1 MLDFVNALRLMPK
14 KSERKRKQDR
24 EKGRAL
30 KNEWMNEWM
39 VNSKE
44 NKKYKNENVITGH
57 HIPWLWIKINCS

>member
-1 MLDFVNALRLMPK
+1 MLDFVNALK
-14 KSERKRKQDR
+14 IDASERKRESKTGER
-24 EKGRAL
+24 EGL
-30 KNEWMNEWM
+30 KKWMNEWM